1 MIWNFNLIRRALR
14 VKSNSGQAAVEFTLV
29 FVLFVLLM
37 YLIVE
42 GARAIFAFSSASQA
56 AREAVRYASVRGSTS
71 TCTTDCPASVT
82 DITTYAR
89 GKAVGVYLQTVD
101 VCWWK
106 NATTKATDCANN
118 PHLLENKDPGSG
130 VWVRVTINF
139 TPILPM
145 VPTGVIPIASS
156 SEMVISN

>member
-1 MIWNFNLIRRALR
+1 MMWDFNLIRRALR
-14 VKSNSGQAAVEFTLV
+14 VKSSSGQAAVEFTLV
-29 FVLFVLLM
+29 FILFVLLM

-56 AREAVRYASVRGSTS
+56 VREAVRYASVHGSTS
-71 TCTTDCPASVT
+71 TCSTGDCPATVAQ
-82 DITTYAR
+82 ITNYAR

-106 NATTKATDCANN
+106 KATDCANN
-118 PHLLENKDPGSG
+118 PHNPDNQEPGSN
-130 VWVRVTINF
+130 VRVKVTIDF
-139 TPILPM
+139 KPVLPL
-145 VPTGVIPIASS
+145 VPSGVIPIASS